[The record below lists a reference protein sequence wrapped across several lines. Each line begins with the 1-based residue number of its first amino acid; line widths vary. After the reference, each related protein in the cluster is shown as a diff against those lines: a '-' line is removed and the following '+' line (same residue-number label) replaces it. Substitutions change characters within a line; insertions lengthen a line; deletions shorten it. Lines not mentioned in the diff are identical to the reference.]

1 MNQYVLR
8 VSVAAALAG
17 FFMIVQPAT
26 NPALAENKGFSQAQ
40 QDEIGKIV
48 RNYLMKNPGILREM
62 MSALEDK
69 EAAELAKAQAEAVG
83 SRADELFRSPG
94 DVVLGNPKGD
104 VTLVEFFDYNCG
116 YCKRALKDLQT
127 LIKED
132 KNLRVVLKEYPI
144 LSEGSAEAAQISLA
158 AAKQGKYM
166 EFHTALMSS
175 RGQANEAKGLRIAK
189 EIGLDMKRLKADMA
203 DPAIMASLKEQVLL
217 ARSLNLRGTPAY
229 VIDNIVVPG
238 AVGADRLRKHIAK
251 VREKGCKYC

>member
-1 MNQYVLR
+1 M
-8 VSVAAALAG
+8 
-17 FFMIVQPAT
+17 
-26 NPALAENKGFSQAQ
+26 
-40 QDEIGKIV
+40 
-48 RNYLMKNPGILREM
+48 
-62 MSALEDK
+62 
-69 EAAELAKAQAEAVG
+69 
-83 SRADELFRSPG
+83 
-94 DVVLGNPKGD
+94 VLGNPKGD